1 MKAEKC
7 GGSSAQARLWRAARL
22 VLSAAASAALVSGC
36 GGGGDSASTSSPA
49 ATDGLSPMAQVGK
62 QIFFDQTLSAS
73 GKQSCASCHDPAR
86 GFTDPNN
93 LAVSIGGPNS
103 DLPGLRNTPSLN
115 YASFTPN
122 FKIDS
127 TGKASGGFFRDGRSA
142 SLADQAQQPFTNAFE
157 MANLS
162 ADDVFK
168 TLLTRPYLEQF
179 KAVFTPAGIQ
189 DSANAMQ
196 SIGRALAA
204 FQSEDPSF
212 HTFDSKFDA
221 YLAGK
226 TNLTDAETRG
236 LLLFNNP
243 TKGNCNACHIST
255 GKGSTPALFT
265 DFTYDNV
272 GIPRNWSIA
281 ANQEGTT
288 LPYVPKNGLALGN
301 PNYSYYDL
309 GICGPLRTDFRVG
322 GSTCGKF
329 KVPTL
334 RNIALTPPYFHNGV
348 FQTLDQVV
356 AWYITR
362 DTDPGR
368 WYVKA
373 DGTPDVPYN
382 DLPAAFDANVNV
394 AEVPYNPGT
403 APSLTNQEMSD
414 LVHFLCTLTDGF
426 DPANPS
432 AYRVPAQ
439 CSSTAASV
447 GAARIQTVSASG
459 ATQSKTATS
468 K

>member
-1 MKAEKC
+1 MAC
-7 GGSSAQARLWRAARL
+7 NVDGSLHRAGDGLRWRRWREQHNVVEHTLSQRL
-22 VLSAAASAALVSGC
+22 VADGA
-36 GGGGDSASTSSPA
+36 GGQADF
-49 ATDGLSPMAQVGK
+49 L
-62 QIFFDQTLSAS
+62 DQALSAS
-73 GKQSCASCHDPAR
+73 GKQSCASCHDAAR

-93 LAVSIGGPNS
+93 LAVSFGGPNH
-103 DLPGLRNTPSLN
+103 DLPGLRNAPSLN
-115 YASFTPN
+115 YASYTPN
-122 FKIDS
+122 FKIDA
-127 TGKASGGFFRDGRSA
+127 TGKASGGFFRDGRSP
-142 SLADQAQQPFTNAFE
+142 SLADQAQQPFTNPFE
-157 MANLS
+157 MANAS

-168 TLLTRPYLEQF
+168 TLLTRPYLDQLT
-179 KAVFTPAGIQ
+179 AVFTKAGIQ
-189 DSANAMQ
+189 DSATAMQ

-204 FQSEDPSF
+204 YQSEDPSF
-212 HTFDSKFDA
+212 HTFDSKYDA

-226 TNLTDAETRG
+226 TTLSDSETRG

-243 TKGNCNACHIST
+243 TKGNCTACHLSSRT
-255 GKGSTPALFT
+255 GTTPALFT

-288 LPYVPKNGLALGN
+288 LPYVPKNGAALGD

-334 RNIALTPPYFHNGV
+334 RNIALTAPYFHNGV

-356 AWYITR
+356 AWYVTR

-382 DLPAAFDANVNV
+382 DLPVAFDGNVNV
-394 AEVPYNPGT
+394 AEVPYNPAK
-403 APSLTNQEMSD
+403 APSMTNQEMSD

-432 AYRVPAQ
+432 AYNVPAQ
-439 CSSTAASV
+439 CGSTATSV

-459 ATQSKTATS
+459 ATLVKTAIN

>member
-1 MKAEKC
+1 MRV
-7 GGSSAQARLWRAARL
+7 SMRVVWLVVSAML
-22 VLSAAASAALVSGC
+22 AAAC
-36 GGGGDSASTSSPA
+36 GGGDGGNGTSSTASASTD
-49 ATDGLSPMAQVGK
+49 TLSPMAQVGK
-62 QIFFDQTLSAS
+62 QIFFDQALSAS

-86 GFTDPNN
+86 GFADPNN

-103 DLPGLRNTPSLN
+103 DLPGLRNAPSLN

-157 MANLS
+157 MANGS

-168 TLLTRPYLEQF
+168 TLLTRPYLDQF
-179 KAVFTPAGIQ
+179 KAVFTPASTQ
-189 DSANAMQ
+189 DSATAMQ

-226 TNLTDAETRG
+226 TTLTDAETRG

-272 GIPRNWSIA
+272 GIPRNWSMA

-288 LPYVPKNGLALGN
+288 LPYVPKNGLALGD
-301 PNYSYYDL
+301 PNYSYYDMGL
-309 GICGPLRTDFRVG
+309 CGPLRTDFRVG
-322 GSTCGKF
+322 GSTCGQF

-334 RNIALTPPYFHNGV
+334 RNIALTGPYFHNGV

-356 AWYITR
+356 AWYVTR

-368 WYVKA
+368 WYVKV

-382 DLPAAFDANVNV
+382 DLPVAFDGNVNV
-394 AEVPYNPGT
+394 AEVPYNPAK

-439 CSSTAASV
+439 CGSTATSV
-447 GAARIQTVSASG
+447 GAARIQAVSTGG
-459 ATQSKTATS
+459 ATPGNTATS
-468 K
+468 Q

>member
-1 MKAEKC
+1 MKDNKR
-7 GGSSAQARLWRAARL
+7 GGETSGARKATRA
-22 VLSAAASAALVSGC
+22 SWHAASLLAVTLLTAC
-36 GGGGDSASTSSPA
+36 GGGDGGSGTSSTASTS
-49 ATDGLSPMAQVGK
+49 TDTLSPMAQVGK

-93 LAVSIGGPNS
+93 LPVSIGGPNS
-103 DLPGLRNTPSLN
+103 DLPGLRNSPSLN

-122 FKIDS
+122 FTIDS

-142 SLADQAQQPFTNAFE
+142 SLADQAQQPFTNEFE
-157 MANLS
+157 MANAS
-162 ADDVFK
+162 ADDVLK
-168 TLLTRPYLEQF
+168 TLLTRPYLDQF
-179 KAVFTPAGIQ
+179 TAVFTKAGIK
-189 DSANAMQ
+189 DSATAMQ

-226 TNLTDAETRG
+226 ATLTDAETRG

-272 GIPRNWSIA
+272 GIPRNWSMA

-288 LPYVPKNGLALGN
+288 LPYVSKDGLALGD

-334 RNIALTPPYFHNGV
+334 RNVALTPPYFHNGV
-348 FQTLDQVV
+348 FETLDQVV
-356 AWYITR
+356 AWYVTR

-368 WYVKA
+368 WYAKA

-382 DLPAAFDANVNV
+382 DLPVAFDGNVNV
-394 AEVPYNPGT
+394 AEVPYNPAA

-414 LVHFLCTLTDGF
+414 LVHFLCALTDGF

-439 CSSTAASV
+439 CGSTAASV
-447 GAARIQTVSASG
+447 GAARIHTVSAGG
-459 ATQSKTATS
+459 ATLRRMS
-468 K
+468 